1 MRDSSRTVM
10 IGLHEV
16 EFLPPR
22 TVRISWVGDVSAQ
35 EAHHVASFIY
45 EHVGRGRRS
54 NYVTDVSRLG
64 KMPEAAAEALISQHP
79 PEEAGPFA
87 RRLAFA
93 GANVRTQ
100 RIMSALLADAKTT
113 SQDSIHTRFFGAVDD
128 AIAWALDDVT
138 DVALSS
144 VASDPA
150 HR

>member
-1 MRDSSRTVM
+1 MRDSSRIVN

-22 TVRISWVGDVSAQ
+22 TVRISWVGDVTTQ
-35 EAHHVASFIY
+35 EAHQVATFIH

-54 NYVTDVSRLG
+54 SYVTDVSRLG
-64 KMPEAAAEALISQHP
+64 KMPEEAATALISQHP
-79 PEEAGPFA
+79 PEEEGPFE

-100 RIMSALLADAKTT
+100 RIMSALLAGAKTT
-113 SQDSIHTRFFGAVDD
+113 SQDSIHTRFFAAVDD

-138 DVALSS
+138 NVALES
-144 VASDPA
+144 VSSDPA
-150 HR
+150 SR